1 MTERGQYNASC
12 TVYGYRKSKK
22 DKHKLE
28 IELEKAGIVA
38 DIEQKGRDVIY
49 GEAGFVNAR
58 VKSLV

>member
-38 DIEQKGRDVIY
+38 DIEQKGRAYRCDLW
-49 GEAGFVNAR
+49 GGRFCQC
-58 VKSLV
+58 